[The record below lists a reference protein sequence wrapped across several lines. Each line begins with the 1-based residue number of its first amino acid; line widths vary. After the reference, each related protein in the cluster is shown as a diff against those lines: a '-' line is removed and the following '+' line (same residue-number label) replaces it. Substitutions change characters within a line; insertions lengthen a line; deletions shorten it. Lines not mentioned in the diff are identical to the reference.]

1 MNILARFFRRL
12 SLSAKLISS
21 YLVILGI
28 GGLAITVVGS
38 SIVSSTIMAEAER
51 TVKHDLAIARAVYE
65 QELRVMR
72 RSLEVAAA
80 GITIPRL
87 LASGDTVALL
97 DYLQEIRSPDRMD
110 FLTLAGPDGR
120 VLFRTTESTV
130 RGGDATR
137 SPVVA
142 AALRERSSVAGTE
155 VFTGDQLARESPGL
169 AQRARIP
176 LEPTPHSS
184 EAQNGDLTSGLV
196 LISAVPVHDVT
207 GRTAAVIYA
216 GQVINR
222 DFGIVDQVWQ
232 ELYLEETR
240 RSGGTGTVTLFLGD
254 VRVSTN
260 VRTRDGQRALGTR
273 VSDEVREAVLD
284 GGGTWN
290 GRAYVV
296 DAWYITAYEPIRNVA
311 GQTIGML
318 YVGLP
323 EASYVATRNSVIISF
338 LLIASVGFLL
348 VLGVTY
354 LGIQRMTRPLG
365 QMVDATR
372 SIAAG
377 DFEHEVE
384 VDARSEGEIARL
396 AGSFNLMLHSLREMR
411 ADLEEWGRTLEE
423 KVHERTDALVKMR
436 DRVAQ
441 SQRLASLGMLAAGVA
456 HEVNNPL
463 GGILALTA
471 LTLEDLPEDD
481 PSRENLEEVVRQT
494 ERCRDIVKRLLEFSR
509 QSEVSAEE
517 LDLNEVLEN
526 TLNLLRRQSI
536 FFNIH
541 VDREL
546 DPELPKVLGD
556 RSQLQQVFMNILMN
570 AAQAMEE
577 QEGTLTVV
585 THALPGDQ
593 GAELRFSDTGHG
605 IAPDHLDRIFDPF
618 FSSGKEGLGT
628 GLGLSIAYGII
639 TRHHGSIAV
648 ESRPGIGT
656 TFTIHLPTAA
666 RFRQA
671 TAPASVGEHPG
682 ESP

>member
-1 MNILARFFRRL
+1 
-12 SLSAKLISS
+12 
-21 YLVILGI
+21 
-28 GGLAITVVGS
+28 
-38 SIVSSTIMAEAER
+38 MAEAER
-51 TVKHDLAIARAVYE
+51 TVKHDLAIARAIYQ
-65 QELRVMR
+65 QELRVLR

-87 LASGDTVALL
+87 LEAGDTTALL

-130 RGGDATR
+130 RGDDATQ

-142 AALRERSSVAGTE
+142 AALRERRSVAGTE
-155 VFTGDQLARESPGL
+155 IFTAGQLERESPGL
-169 AQRARIP
+169 RQRARIP
-176 LEPTPHSS
+176 LEPTPRSS
-184 EAQNGDLTSGLV
+184 EPGNGHLTAGMV
-196 LISAVPVHDVT
+196 LTGAAPVHDASGHTV
-207 GRTAAVIYA
+207 AVIYA
-216 GQVINR
+216 GHLVNR
-222 DFGIVDQVWQ
+222 NFGIVDQVWQ
-232 ELYLEETR
+232 ELYVEETQHT
-240 RSGGTGTVTLFLGD
+240 GGTGTVTLFLGD

-260 VRTRDGQRALGTR
+260 VRTREGARALGTR
-273 VSDEVREAVLD
+273 VSDEVREAVLE
-284 GGGTWN
+284 GGGLWN
-290 GRAYVV
+290 GRAFVV

-311 GQTIGML
+311 GEIVAML

-323 EASYVATRNSVIISF
+323 EASYVATRNNVILSF
-338 LLIASVGFLL
+338 LLIASIGFLL

-354 LGIQRMTRPLG
+354 LGIQRMTRPLS

-377 DFEHEVE
+377 DFDDEVE
-384 VDARSEGEIARL
+384 VDPRSEGEIARL
-396 AGSFNLMLHSLREMR
+396 AGSFNLMLQSLREMR

-423 KVHERTDALVKMR
+423 KVQERTDALVKMR

-471 LTLEDLPEDD
+471 LTLEDLQEKD
-481 PSRENLEEVVRQT
+481 PNRENLEEVVRQT

-509 QSEVSAEE
+509 QTEVSAEE

-526 TLNLLRRQSI
+526 TLNLLRRQSL
-536 FFNIH
+536 FFNIE
-541 VDREL
+541 VEKRQ
-546 DPELPKVLGD
+546 DPALPRVLGD

-577 QEGTLTVV
+577 EGTLTV
-585 THALPGDQ
+585 TTRALPGDQ
-593 GAELRFSDTGHG
+593 GAELRFTDTGHG
-605 IAPDHLDRIFDPF
+605 IPPEHLDRIFDPF
-618 FSSGKEGLGT
+618 FSTGKEGHGT

-639 TRHHGSIAV
+639 TRHHGTISV
-648 ESRPGIGT
+648 ESEVDVGT

-666 RFRQA
+666 GFRQA
-671 TAPASVGEHPG
+671 AAPASVAEHLAETP
-682 ESP
+682 